1 MPLVTLVRTSI
12 DDTVTAR
19 LFPAASQYER
29 WVAIRDQLATWDVP
43 VTVGQVTDA
52 EQEYVELS
60 FPQAE
65 NYDDM
70 VKALK
75 AAMHINDI
83 VGNTEQADM
92 YETYW
97 EELPETAPGKGES
110 ASEAVE
116 SGVFQ

>member
-1 MPLVTLVRTSI
+1 MPLVTLVKTSI

-19 LFPAASQYER
+19 FFPAASQYER
-29 WVAIRDQLATWDVP
+29 WVAIRDQLETWDVP

-60 FPQAE
+60 FASSQ
-65 NYDDM
+65 NYLDM
-70 VKALK
+70 IKALK

-83 VGNTEQADM
+83 VGNEEQARM
-92 YETYW
+92 YETYYR
-97 EELPETAPGKGES
+97 ELPEDAPGAG
-110 ASEAVE
+110 EAVE

>member
-1 MPLVTLVRTSI
+1 MPLVTLVKTSI

-19 LFPAASQYER
+19 FFPAASQYER

-60 FPQAE
+60 FPTSE
-65 NYDDM
+65 NYHDM

-83 VGNTEQADM
+83 VGNNEQARV

-97 EELPETAPGKGES
+97 KELPEDAPGAG
-110 ASEAVE
+110 EAVE
-116 SGVFQ
+116 SDVFPQD

>member
-1 MPLVTLVRTSI
+1 MPLVTLVKTSI

-19 LFPAASQYER
+19 FFPAASQYER

-43 VTVGQVTDA
+43 VTVGQVTDD

-60 FPQAE
+60 FPE
-65 NYDDM
+65 RSNYDDM

-83 VGNTEQADM
+83 VGNNEQADM
-92 YETYW
+92 YETYYD
-97 EELPETAPGKGES
+97 ELPSTAPGAG
-110 ASEAVE
+110 EAVE
-116 SGVFQ
+116 SDVFPQD